1 MQRTLGVF
9 IISLALVAPVYG
21 NNLSSDDSKFVKE
34 AANGGMLEVELGKI
48 ALTNASNSKVK
59 DFGKRMRDDH
69 TKANEDLK
77 KLASS
82 KGVELPTKV
91 EGKAKTTLDRLSKL
105 SGAEFDREYIQAM
118 VDDHKEDVGAFE
130 NASQKAKDPDVK
142 KFASQHL
149 PTLKTHLE
157 IAQATAEQV
166 GSTSK

>member
-1 MQRTLGVF
+1 MLQRTLGVLLL
-9 IISLALVAPVYG
+9 SVAIAVPAFG
-21 NNLSSDDSKFVKE
+21 ENPSSDDTKFMKE

-69 TKANEDLK
+69 TKANNDLK

-91 EGKAKTTLDRLSKL
+91 EGKEKLTLDRLSKL
-105 SGAEFDREYIQAM
+105 SGVEFDREYMKAM
-118 VDDHKEDVGAFE
+118 VDDHKEDISAFE

-142 KFASQHL
+142 KFASEHL
-149 PTLKTHLE
+149 PTLKTHLDL
-157 IAQATAEQV
+157 AQAAAGQV
-166 GSTSK
+166 GAE